1 MTLRFTVDPWD
12 PGYAATAE
20 TGLAAELD
28 ASAAPTDLTVEMPAD
43 RWQPIDADRAQV
55 ATRVLFV
62 DGVRRIEARV
72 WLMDGIGAAEPGI
85 AASYAAGVVV
95 CDGAARVGEVAMERG
110 VFAAVPSLV
119 PIETARAGRFERHLA
134 DDGTLAKLS
143 VAMQRRMRTVE
154 IDTAVRARNGS
165 TDDLLVVD
173 GPLRGR
179 ESLPRT
185 IGYIKTHQKSYLAE
199 PQQRTVAALA
209 PRQRTPVFRLGST
222 WSRYTWYLRLPGP
235 ITHTWAGIVRCECS
249 DRVTPAAAIELAD
262 VSAATLPRFASSAHK
277 EPRAP
282 QNLYPIAGLEHALR
296 HRLGDRTLI
305 HRELLRAAH
314 ATTGAR
320 TSAV

>member
-1 MTLRFTVDPWD
+1 MTLHFAVDPWD

-28 ASAAPTDLTVEMPAD
+28 ASAAPTDLDVEVPVD
-43 RWQPIDADRAQV
+43 DWRPIDPDPAQT
-55 ATRVLFV
+55 ARCVLFV

-72 WLMDGIGAAEPGI
+72 WLMDGTGTAEPGI

-95 CDGAARVGEVAMERG
+95 CDGTARVSTVRHERG
-110 VFAAVPSLV
+110 VFAAVASLAAIRT
-119 PIETARAGRFERHLA
+119 PLGERFDPWIA
-134 DDGTLAKLS
+134 DDGSLDTLS
-143 VAMQRRMRTVE
+143 VAMQNRMRAVE
-154 IDTAVRARNGS
+154 IDTAIQARNGS
-165 TDDLLVVD
+165 PDDLLVVD

-185 IGYIKTHQKSYLAE
+185 IGYIKTHQKSYLGDE
-199 PQQRTVAALA
+199 QQRTVAALG
-209 PRQRTPVFRLGST
+209 PGQRTPVFKLGST
-222 WSRYTWYLRLPGP
+222 WSRYTWYVRLPGR

-249 DRVTPAAAIELAD
+249 IGLAPAAAVELAD
-262 VSAATLPRFASSAHK
+262 VSAATVPRFASSAHK

-282 QNLYPIAGLEHALR
+282 QNLYPIAGLERALR

-314 ATTGAR
+314 ATAPLA
-320 TSAV
+320 SA